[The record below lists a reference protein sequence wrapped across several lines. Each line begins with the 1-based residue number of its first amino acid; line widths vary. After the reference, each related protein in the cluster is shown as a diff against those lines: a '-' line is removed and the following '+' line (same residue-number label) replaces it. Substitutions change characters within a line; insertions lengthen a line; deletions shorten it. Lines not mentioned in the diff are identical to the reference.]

1 MKLTGFS
8 FFFCCSVQL
17 FNSVMLPASGK
28 PVQSAPPGRVSAA
41 AGTDVI
47 LPCGLTSSYSSS
59 GVRAVEW
66 TRVDGPSPVTVHVV
80 RDGEELVRE
89 KAAEYHRRTAILED
103 GSLKLFG
110 VQQRDNGTYRC
121 GLLRGSTVE
130 DVFVSLFV
138 AQVSEVFFSVR
149 RSSANQ
155 LQVQCESS
163 GWSPEPLVSL
173 LDSSRNVLAARVES
187 SVRPDFLYSVR
198 ALVTTAT
205 AATAT
210 GTGNGTLICRVE
222 IPGTNLANENKIHIT
237 DEFHPP
243 EEGPGCY
250 LVLLV
255 AFLLV
260 FVVTAVM
267 VFVVPLGMI
276 KKLRSSLQR
285 LTVLCYGLI
294 RRETE
299 GQQEDQPLLGE
310 YGDISR
316 VDTTGASEHLARANE
331 SLCRGV
337 SGVEAS
343 QRLADRDLQE
353 MLKYKETISSV
364 GNKLGVH
371 PALIAAIISRQSQA
385 GTSLRPDGY
394 GKGDH
399 NCFGLMQINKHYHAV
414 KGHPFS
420 VDHVDQG
427 VTYFIQLIKTMERT
441 KPDWTKEQQLK
452 GALACYISG
461 EERVTPLSYDQ
472 VDSVTPYGDFAND
485 VVARAQWFSHN
496 GF

>member
-285 LTVLCYGLI
+285 LTGRLCWGL
-294 RRETE
+294 
-299 GQQEDQPLLGE
+299 
-310 YGDISR
+310 
-316 VDTTGASEHLARANE
+316 
-331 SLCRGV
+331 
-337 SGVEAS
+337 
-343 QRLADRDLQE
+343 
-353 MLKYKETISSV
+353 
-364 GNKLGVH
+364 
-371 PALIAAIISRQSQA
+371 
-385 GTSLRPDGY
+385 
-394 GKGDH
+394 
-399 NCFGLMQINKHYHAV
+399 
-414 KGHPFS
+414 
-420 VDHVDQG
+420 
-427 VTYFIQLIKTMERT
+427 
-441 KPDWTKEQQLK
+441 
-452 GALACYISG
+452 
-461 EERVTPLSYDQ
+461 
-472 VDSVTPYGDFAND
+472 
-485 VVARAQWFSHN
+485 
-496 GF
+496 

>member
-17 FNSVMLPASGK
+17 FSSVMLPASGK
-28 PVQSAPPGRVSAA
+28 PVQSASPGRVSAA

-66 TRVDGPSPVTVHVV
+66 SWVDGPSPVTVHVV

-89 KAAEYHRRTAILED
+89 KAAKYHRRTAILED

-130 DVFVSLFV
+130 DVFVSLLV

-155 LQVQCESS
+155 LLVQCESS

-173 LDSSRNVLAARVES
+173 LDSSRNVLTARVES
-187 SVRPDFLYSVR
+187 SVGPDLLYSVR
-198 ALVTTAT
+198 GLVTTAT
-205 AATAT
+205 AAKAT

-222 IPGTNLANENKIHIT
+222 IPGTSLANENKIHIT
-237 DEFHPP
+237 EF
-243 EEGPGCY
+243 Y
-250 LVLLV
+250 
-255 AFLLV
+255 
-260 FVVTAVM
+260 
-267 VFVVPLGMI
+267 
-276 KKLRSSLQR
+276 
-285 LTVLCYGLI
+285 YGLI

-337 SGVEAS
+337 SGVKAS
-343 QRLADRDLQE
+343 QRLAERDLQE
-353 MLKYKETISSV
+353 MLKYKETISNV

-394 GKGDH
+394 GKSDH

-414 KGHPFS
+414 KGNAFS

-427 VTYFIQLIKTMERT
+427 VTYFIQLIKTMQRT
-441 KPDWTKEQQLK
+441 KPDWSKEQQLK

-461 EERVTPLSYDQ
+461 EERVIPLSYDE

-485 VVARAQWFSHN
+485 VVARAQWFFHN